1 MAKHLFYCINA
12 DSNNCSMQTFVFTSQ
27 NLEQNRYCLNIL
39 IIVGANYY
47 KSLLYTVQKCIK
59 STKNPAKKKKAR
71 GKTRCSPTKL
81 SVKPNMQN
89 VIITFL
95 ENKMKQLCTS
105 SPGLWTWE
113 LWFQVLTDGVRY
125 PRSLFWF
132 PSILQKHEAG
142 TGLG

>member
-59 STKNPAKKKKAR
+59 STKNPAKKKKSS
-71 GKTRCSPTKL
+71 GKNSVLSYQTVSKTKYA
-81 SVKPNMQN
+81 KCYHY
-89 VIITFL
+89 FL
-95 ENKMKQLCTS
+95 GK
-105 SPGLWTWE
+105 
-113 LWFQVLTDGVRY
+113 
-125 PRSLFWF
+125 
-132 PSILQKHEAG
+132 
-142 TGLG
+142 